1 MQSRHEV
8 KPILLFVTS
17 VSMKP
22 SWDLVAT
29 HHSEHSALTIYIR
42 YNGGDIDESQ
52 QVSFYD
58 AAATNSTL
66 YEQGRRRVNME
77 LELADNLELL
87 CDSCRAGILQ
97 STLCVSLLQAV

>member
-1 MQSRHEV
+1 M
-8 KPILLFVTS
+8 
-17 VSMKP
+17 
-22 SWDLVAT
+22 AT
-29 HHSEHSALTIYIR
+29 HHSGHSAFTICIR
-42 YNGGDIDESQ
+42 YNGGDIDESL

-97 STLCVSLLQAV
+97 TTLCVSLLQAV